1 MKIADIMTPCPYRI
15 GASTS
20 LDEALEKM
28 SLRNIRHLPVIEG
41 SRLVGVLSERDA
53 RLSKLVCEVTGN
65 CPTAGAVCS
74 TDPHIFQAEDDVSI
88 VAKEMAE
95 RKIDCAL
102 VADEAGNF
110 VGIFTTTDA
119 CRLIHLILEEISSG
133 DDE

>member
-1 MKIADIMTPCPYRI
+1 MDDAI
-15 GASTS
+15 
-20 LDEALEKM
+20 EKM
-28 SLRNIRHLPVIEG
+28 TLRNIRHLPVIENG
-41 SRLVGVLSERDA
+41 RLIGLLSERDA
-53 RLSKLVCEVTGN
+53 RLSKMVCEVTGN
-65 CPTAGAVCS
+65 CPSAGSVCS
-74 TDPHIFQAEDDVSI
+74 TNPHIFQADDDVSM